1 MPSASL
7 STPKNQDTVV
17 DHTLRPKTM
26 KEFVGQAQLCENLRV
41 FIEAAK
47 QRSEHLEHVLFHGG
61 PGLGKTTLAHILGNE
76 LSVKVHATTGPALE
90 RAGDMAAM
98 LTNIGPR
105 EILFIDEIHRLR
117 KTSEEMLYK
126 AMEEFALDVMIG
138 KGPSARMLR
147 IDLHPFTLVGATT
160 KMNLLSAPLRDRFG
174 MSFHL
179 DYYEVGDIECILERS
194 AKILSVPLKE
204 GAISEVAKR
213 SRRTPRVANRLLKR
227 IRDWAQVKGTLHITP
242 EVVHEVLK
250 KLDIDDFGLDR
261 TDRQI
266 LQVLIKQ
273 FRGGPVGLKTLAA
286 SIGEE
291 LSTIE
296 NVYEP
301 YLLQL
306 GFLERTPRGRT
317 ATQMAYKHI
326 SAESLNV
333 KLFS

>member
-1 MPSASL
+1 
-7 STPKNQDTVV
+7 
-17 DHTLRPKTM
+17 
-26 KEFVGQAQLCENLRV
+26 
-41 FIEAAK
+41 
-47 QRSEHLEHVLFHGG
+47 
-61 PGLGKTTLAHILGNE
+61 
-76 LSVKVHATTGPALE
+76 
-90 RAGDMAAM
+90 
-98 LTNIGPR
+98 
-105 EILFIDEIHRLR
+105 
-117 KTSEEMLYK
+117 
-126 AMEEFALDVMIG
+126 
-138 KGPSARMLR
+138 
-147 IDLHPFTLVGATT
+147 
-160 KMNLLSAPLRDRFG
+160 
-174 MSFHL
+174 
-179 DYYEVGDIECILERS
+179 
-194 AKILSVPLKE
+194 
-204 GAISEVAKR
+204 VAKR